1 MAILEFLGHPDW
13 DKPFFKRLP
22 SNDTGAA
29 PGHQGGMVVPKDLRQ
44 FFPGLVGR
52 TTARTPTIDR
62 RIWADLY
69 DGERFLARVNTRY
82 QFQTWGG
89 ERSPE
94 SRLTDNLSQLRNL
107 AKAEDVLIIQRSVVD
122 LDLYRLTLIRKGA
135 ASFVAISPLV
145 GRERWGVLGSELPVT
160 VGDFDEALR
169 RQMAVEDKPF
179 KLFDEAAEL
188 ITSRVTRLARALVF
202 RERVLAL
209 YGGTCCVCSTALQVP
224 GGALELDAAHI
235 VPRALLGTDD
245 ARNGLSLCKRHHW
258 AFDRGLFGI
267 ENTRRVFVSQRVL
280 QLTQN
285 HPLGELTA
293 KSLVE
298 ANEQLFR
305 AAKAALAWH
314 MDNVVIQ

>member
-1 MAILEFLGHPDW
+1 MAIPEFLSHPDW

-29 PGHQGGMVVPKDLRQ
+29 PGHQGGMVIPKDLRR

-52 TTARTPTIDR
+52 ITARTPTIDR

-107 AKAEDVLIIQRSVVD
+107 AKADDVLFIQRSLID
-122 LDLYRLTLIRKGA
+122 LDLYRLTLVRKES
-135 ASFVAISPLV
+135 ASFVSVASLL

-160 VGDFDEALR
+160 EDDFDEALQR
-169 RQMAVEDKPF
+169 EMAVEEKPF
-179 KLFDEAAEL
+179 KLFDDAADL
-188 ITSRVTRLARALVF
+188 VTSHVTRLARALVF
-202 RERVLAL
+202 RERVIAL
-209 YGGTCCVCSTALQVP
+209 YGRTCCLCGTALQVP
-224 GGALELDAAHI
+224 GGAVELEAAHI
-235 VPRALLGTDD
+235 VPRALFGVDD
-245 ARNGLSLCKRHHW
+245 ARNGLSLCRRHHW

-267 ENTRRVFVSQRVL
+267 DGSRRVFVPQRVL
-280 QLTQN
+280 LLAENQ
-285 HPLGELTA
+285 PLREFASKPLA
-293 KSLVE
+293 EADEQSL
-298 ANEQLFR
+298 R
-305 AAKAALAWH
+305 AANAALSWH
-314 MDNVVIQ
+314 MENVVLH